1 MGDTAVNSA
10 NRVVRGCI
18 CAIIGAVCWGFS
30 ATCASYLMHTFGMS
44 VTWLV
49 SMRLIITGTM
59 FLIFSLITARDKVL
73 LLVHDKRL
81 LANTVIFAI
90 FGMMCIQ
97 VSYMQAVKHAGAGV
111 ALLLQE
117 TGVVMVMLYTCVKLR
132 RLPFRSEVAAI
143 VLAMAGVFC
152 IATQGNLSSLGI
164 PFLGLTWGLIS
175 GVCIAAYNIIPV
187 KVLDKCGSLPLNG
200 IGMPIAAVLFLPI
213 GQPWNVPSM
222 PWQGWAGLA
231 AVCIIGTFIAYL
243 AYLQGVKDAGPV
255 KAGLVGMLEP
265 VSGMAFS
272 FIWLHEAITLYDA
285 IGCVLIFGMLALVSK
300 PTEQEGAAAEQADNA
315 AEQEA
320 N

>member
-1 MGDTAVNSA
+1 MTANVKN
-10 NRVVRGCI
+10 NRVIRGCL

-49 SMRLIITGTM
+49 SVRLIVAGTM
-59 FLIFSLITARDKVL
+59 FFVFSIVTAREKVL
-73 LLVHDKRL
+73 LLVRDKRL
-81 LANTVIFAI
+81 LLNTVIFAI

-97 VSYMQAVKHAGAGV
+97 VSYMQAVKYAGAGI

-117 TGVVMVMLYTCVKLR
+117 TGVVMIMLYSCAKLR

-152 IATQGNLSSLGI
+152 IATQGNLNSLGI

-187 KVLDKCGSLPLNG
+187 RVLDKCGSLPLNG

-213 GQPWNVPSM
+213 GQPWHVPDM
-222 PWQGWAGLA
+222 AWQGWAGLA
-231 AVCIIGTFIAYL
+231 AVCVIGTFVAYL

-272 FIWLHEAITLYDA
+272 YIWLHDAISMYDV

-300 PTEQEGAAAEQADNA
+300 PSE
-315 AEQEA
+315 
-320 N
+320 